1 MVPNLVFNTYIKKLK
16 FKEELMMKKKTK
28 LIIVFMVLMVSIMFY
43 GCSKET
49 KGQNSGTSSAVEGPI
64 RIGYI
69 GPLTGDSAPWGIAQS
84 NVLKMLSE
92 EINAE
97 GGVLG
102 RQLEFFCYDNR
113 GDNLET
119 VNAAKRLIQ
128 QDKVSAIIGTESSGT
143 SVAMAN
149 VCEENKIPQLSFGT
163 NQNVIVKDDGKV
175 RPYTFR
181 MLLTSEQ
188 LGGIMASY
196 AYNELNT
203 KTVGTLYELGSDY
216 SIGVKEAF
224 EAKFIELGGT
234 ITTSEAY
241 KTGEVDFRAQLS
253 KIKESKPEAIFL
265 PALYKQIGLAANQA
279 RQLGIECRFLGTD
292 SWAMADVLTL
302 GGDSIEDTYFT
313 SVLDLD
319 DPLLDELKG
328 KYMDKYNEHLEDMA
342 YDGFAAH
349 DAFKVLVD
357 AIIRAGNSDSVA
369 IRDALEKTK
378 DVQGCAFKI
387 SIDPDTHNPNTQAYI
402 MKVEDG
408 KFNFVTKY

>member
-1 MVPNLVFNTYIKKLK
+1 
-16 FKEELMMKKKTK
+16 MKKKTR
-28 LIIVFMVLMVSIMFY
+28 LIIAFMVLTVSIMFY

-49 KGQNSGTSSAVEGPI
+49 NDQNSGTNSADEGPI

-102 RQLEFFCYDNR
+102 RQLEFFYYDNR
-113 GDNLET
+113 SDNLET

-128 QDKVSAIIGTESSGT
+128 QDKVSAIIGTDASGT
-143 SVAMAN
+143 SAAMAN
-149 VCEENKIPQLSFGT
+149 VCEENKVPQLSFGT
-163 NQNVIVKDDGKV
+163 NQNVTIKDDGKV

-181 MLLTSEQ
+181 MILTNEQ
-188 LGGIMASY
+188 LGGIIANY

-253 KIKESKPEAIFL
+253 KIKETNPEAIFF
-265 PALYKQIGLAANQA
+265 PGLYKQIGLAANQA
-279 RQLGIECRFLGTD
+279 RQLGIECRFLGTN
-292 SWAMADVLTL
+292 SWAMADILTL
-302 GGDSIEDTYFT
+302 AGEAIEDTYFT
-313 SVLDLD
+313 SILDFD

-349 DAFKVLVD
+349 DALKVLLD
-357 AIIRAGNSDSVA
+357 AINRAGSSDSVA

-378 DVQGCAFKI
+378 DVQGCAYNI
-387 SIDPDTHNPNTQAYI
+387 SSDPETRNPDTQAYI
-402 MKVEDG
+402 MKVEGG
-408 KFNFVTKY
+408 KFKFITKY

>member
-1 MVPNLVFNTYIKKLK
+1 
-16 FKEELMMKKKTK
+16 MKKRTN
-28 LIIVFMVLMVSIMFY
+28 LIIACMVLVVCIVFY
-43 GCSKET
+43 GCSNET
-49 KGQNSGTSSAVEGPI
+49 TDKNPGEEGPI
-64 RIGYI
+64 KIGYV
-69 GPLTGDSAPWGIAQS
+69 GPLTGDSAPWGIAQQ

-92 EINAE
+92 ELNAE

-102 RQLEFFCYDNR
+102 RKLEFFYYDNR
-113 GDNLET
+113 SDNLET

-128 QDKVSAIIGTESSGT
+128 QDKVCAIIGTESSGT
-143 SVAMAN
+143 SVAMTN

-163 NQNVIVKDDGKV
+163 NQNVIIKDDGTV

-188 LGGIMASY
+188 LGGIIATY

-234 ITTSEAY
+234 IKTSEAY

-253 KIKESKPEAIFL
+253 KIKESNPEAIFL

-279 RQLGIECRFLGTD
+279 RQIGIECRFFGTD

-302 GGDSIEDTYFT
+302 GEDAIEDSYFT

-319 DPLLDELKG
+319 DPLLDELKE
-328 KYMDKYNEHLEDMA
+328 KYLEKYNEHLEDMA

-357 AIIRAGNSDSVA
+357 AINRAGSSDPVE
-369 IRDALEKTK
+369 IRDALESTK

-387 SIDPDTHNPNTQAYI
+387 SIDPETHNPDTQAYI

-408 KFNFVTKY
+408 KFKFIIKY